1 MADRRRS
8 PSRRP
13 PLPLSD
19 QPDESL
25 LDLVDSLL
33 DKGVALDGEL
43 VLGLADVDL
52 IYLRLGA
59 LVAAADRVFEQ
70 EPGGGQPRRRRR
82 PRRPAGGPG
91 RAATLPP
98 EPRRAPPDRVADL
111 APIETTRAA
120 GRPSAGSRPDRPDD
134 MSETSRSVMRLVLT
148 LVEFIRGLL
157 ERQALR
163 RVEEGTLSAA
173 ETERLGRALM
183 QLDHTVRDL
192 AARHGIDPATLN
204 LDLGPIGRLR

>member
-1 MADRRRS
+1 VADRRRS

-19 QPDESL
+19 PPNESL

-70 EPGGGQPRRRRR
+70 EPGEGRPRGRRR
-82 PRRPAGGPG
+82 PRRPAGGPP
-91 RAATLPP
+91 RAATP
-98 EPRRAPPDRVADL
+98 PRRAPAPGHVTDL

-120 GRPSAGSRPDRPDD
+120 GRPPDGSHRDPPDD

-163 RVEEGTLSAA
+163 RVEEGTLSPD

-192 AARHGIDPATLN
+192 AARHDIDPATLN